1 MGLCAAR
8 ALGGGAVRR
17 GIQAFLV
24 ILVVTSLPLF
34 WLFRAPGALPAR
46 FTSADCARV
55 APRDTASGR
64 PLVGIEDMVLLPDGD
79 TLILS
84 AMDRLALRWRPETA
98 SEGGLYQISLARL
111 AAGETW
117 AVPLLP
123 AGGVAGGLFPHGIAV
138 SSDGSY
144 LAVVNRSRDGR
155 VAILAGPLASTSF
168 TPRHVRSDPELCRA
182 NDLEFTGETTTALR
196 VTLDRA
202 ACGAA
207 WADLS
212 PGATTGR
219 VIALDLA
226 TSAPPRTELGGLAFA
241 NGIAG
246 LWVAETRGWRL
257 HHLLDRPVALPG
269 GPDNLT
275 WDGAGGLVAALHPST
290 ARIAAYLHG
299 YRDNA
304 PSRIVRVAPDRGVEV
319 LYDDPDGTL
328 FSGATVAV
336 LRSDL
341 LVAGS
346 AIDAGLLVCRM
357 GGA

>member
-1 MGLCAAR
+1 M
-8 ALGGGAVRR
+8 RR

-24 ILVVTSLPLF
+24 ILVVVSLPLF
-34 WLFRAPGALPAR
+34 WLFRAPAALPAR
-46 FTSADCARV
+46 FTSDDCAR
-55 APRDTASGR
+55 AEPRDTASGR
-64 PLVGIEDMVLLPDGD
+64 PLVGIEDMALLPDGD

-98 SEGGLYQISLARL
+98 PEGGLYHVSLTRL
-111 AAGETW
+111 AAGESW
-117 AVPLLP
+117 AVPLVP
-123 AGGVAGGLFPHGIAV
+123 AGSIAGGLFPHGIAV
-138 SSDGSY
+138 SNDGGH

-155 VAILAGPLASTSF
+155 TAILAGPLASGAF

-182 NDLEFTGETTTALR
+182 NDLDFTGDGPAALR
-196 VTLDRA
+196 ITLDRG

-207 WADLS
+207 WADLR

-219 VIALDLA
+219 VVALDLA
-226 TSAPPRTELGGLAFA
+226 TAAPPRTEIAGLAFA

-290 ARIAAYLHG
+290 ARIAAYVHG

-304 PSRIVRVAPDRGVEV
+304 PSRIVRVAPDRRVEV
-319 LYDDPDGTL
+319 LYDDPAGVL
-328 FSGATVAV
+328 FSGATVAM
-336 LRSDL
+336 LRGDL

-346 AIDAGLLVCRM
+346 VIDAGLLVCRM

>member
-1 MGLCAAR
+1 M
-8 ALGGGAVRR
+8 RR

-24 ILVVTSLPLF
+24 VLVVVSLPVF
-34 WLFRAPGALPAR
+34 WLFRAPAALPAR
-46 FTSADCARV
+46 FAPEDCVRAV
-55 APRDTASGR
+55 LSDTASGR
-64 PLVGIEDMVLLPDGD
+64 PLVGIEDMALLPDGD

-84 AMDRLALRWRPETA
+84 AADRLALRWRPESA
-98 SEGGLYQISLARL
+98 PEGGLYQLSLTRL
-111 AAGETW
+111 AAGQTW
-117 AVPLLP
+117 AAPLVP
-123 AGGVAGGLFPHGIAV
+123 AGTIPGGLFPHGIAV
-138 SSDGSY
+138 SGDGGY
-144 LAVVNRSRDGR
+144 LAAVNRSREGQT
-155 VAILAGPLASTSF
+155 AILAGPLASGAF

-182 NDLEFTGETTTALR
+182 NDLDFTGEATTALR

-207 WADLS
+207 WADLR
-212 PGATTGR
+212 PGAATGR

-226 TSAPPRTELGGLAFA
+226 TPAPPRTELGGLAFA

-257 HHLLDRPVALPG
+257 LHLLDRPVALPG

-275 WDGAGGLVAALHPST
+275 WDGNGGLVTALHPST

-304 PSRIVRVAPDRGVEV
+304 PSRIVRVAPDRSVEV
-319 LYDDPDGTL
+319 LFDDPGGAL

-336 LRSDL
+336 LRGDL